1 MLIESGSLPVIV
13 FGINMAFVSNR
24 VINALK
30 GVFPK
35 YSIDATGCVFTKCLK
50 GITAINARVSKW
62 LL

>member
-1 MLIESGSLPVIV
+1 
-13 FGINMAFVSNR
+13 MAFVSNR